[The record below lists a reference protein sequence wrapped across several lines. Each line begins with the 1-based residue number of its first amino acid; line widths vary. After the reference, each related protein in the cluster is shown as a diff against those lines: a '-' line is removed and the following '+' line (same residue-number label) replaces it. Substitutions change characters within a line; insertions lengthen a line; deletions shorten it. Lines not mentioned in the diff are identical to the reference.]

1 MWSLSTIL
9 FRASVVFS
17 CSRWCQ
23 LRQQT
28 LVNSLFSDHLEQQ
41 AVRER
46 QQISKWDRLVLED
59 KYLKLQEDNLL
70 LKKHARKQEDKL
82 KKYVTY
88 VSKPRTGSLCV
99 PGYKYR
105 VLSEFADSRKIN
117 LLLFVD
123 RRTYSV

>member
-1 MWSLSTIL
+1 M
-9 FRASVVFS
+9 FCASVVFF

-23 LRQQT
+23 LRLQT
-28 LVNSLFSDHLEQQ
+28 LVDSLFLDHLEQQ

-82 KKYVTY
+82 KKYITH
-88 VSKPRTGSLCV
+88 VS
-99 PGYKYR
+99 
-105 VLSEFADSRKIN
+105 
-117 LLLFVD
+117 
-123 RRTYSV
+123 